1 MEEELSEYLV
11 DQEFLQFIK
20 AMKVYYWTQDL
31 YDLHVLKKKCS
42 DKLKTKL
49 KLNKTTNEILEEY
62 YRFFEESISTDLKKK
77 NPRSYLETVDSL
89 VLLSQKHDKMIHDF
103 GKDSIEANQILNE
116 YLDYRLKLKIDIE
129 ENMTEIKKDEEIEE
143 KINSYQQVMWS
154 FFNKIKII
162 YLEHLNEAL
171 IIWNDDEDRSIF
183 LTSDKP
189 TNIDIN

>member
-62 YRFFEESISTDLKKK
+62 YRFFEDSISTDLKKK

-162 YLEHLNEAL
+162 YLEHHNEAL

-183 LTSDKP
+183 LPSDKP

>member
-31 YDLHVLKKKCS
+31 YDLHALKKKCS
-42 DKLKTKL
+42 DKLKIKL

-62 YRFFEESISTDLKKK
+62 YRFFEDSISTDLKKK

-129 ENMTEIKKDEEIEE
+129 ENMAEIKDEEIEE
-143 KINSYQQVMWS
+143 KINSYQQIMWS

-183 LTSDKP
+183 LPSDKP

>member
-62 YRFFEESISTDLKKK
+62 YRFFEDSISTDLKKK

-129 ENMTEIKKDEEIEE
+129 ENMTEIKDEEIEE

-183 LTSDKP
+183 LPSDKP

>member
-1 MEEELSEYLV
+1 M
-11 DQEFLQFIK
+11 
-20 AMKVYYWTQDL
+20 
-31 YDLHVLKKKCS
+31 
-42 DKLKTKL
+42 
-49 KLNKTTNEILEEY
+49 NKTTNEILEEY
-62 YRFFEESISTDLKKK
+62 YRFFEDSISTDLKKK

-129 ENMTEIKKDEEIEE
+129 EDMAEIKDEEIEE
-143 KINSYQQVMWS
+143 KINSYQQIMWS

-183 LTSDKP
+183 LPSDKP
-189 TNIDIN
+189 TNTEIN

>member
-31 YDLHVLKKKCS
+31 YDLHVLKKTCS
-42 DKLKTKL
+42 EKLKIKL

-62 YRFFEESISTDLKKK
+62 YRFFEDSISTDLKKK

-129 ENMTEIKKDEEIEE
+129 ENMAEIKDEEVEE
-143 KINSYQQVMWS
+143 KINSYQQIMWS

-183 LTSDKP
+183 LPSDKP

>member
-1 MEEELSEYLV
+1 MEEELSEYLI

-42 DKLKTKL
+42 DKLKIKL
-49 KLNKTTNEILEEY
+49 KLNKTTNDILEEY
-62 YRFFEESISTDLKKK
+62 YRFFEDSISTDLKKK

-129 ENMTEIKKDEEIEE
+129 ENMAEIKDEEIEE
-143 KINSYQQVMWS
+143 KINSYQQIMWS

-183 LTSDKP
+183 LPSEKP

>member
-62 YRFFEESISTDLKKK
+62 YRFFEDSISTDLKKK

-183 LTSDKP
+183 LPSDKP

>member
-42 DKLKTKL
+42 DKLKIKL

-62 YRFFEESISTDLKKK
+62 YRFFEDSISTDLKKK

-129 ENMTEIKKDEEIEE
+129 ENMAEINDEEIEE
-143 KINSYQQVMWS
+143 KINSYQQIMWS

-183 LTSDKP
+183 LPSDKP

>member
-31 YDLHVLKKKCS
+31 YDLHVLKKKCN
-42 DKLKTKL
+42 DKLKIKL

-62 YRFFEESISTDLKKK
+62 YRFFEDSISTDLKNK

-89 VLLSQKHDKMIHDF
+89 VLLSQKHDKMINDF

-129 ENMTEIKKDEEIEE
+129 ENIADIKDDEIEE
-143 KINSYQQVMWS
+143 KINHYQEIMWS

-183 LTSDKP
+183 LPSDKP
-189 TNIDIN
+189 TSIDIN

>member
-42 DKLKTKL
+42 DKLKIKL

-62 YRFFEESISTDLKKK
+62 YRFFEDSISTDLKKK

-129 ENMTEIKKDEEIEE
+129 ENMAEIKDEEIEE
-143 KINSYQQVMWS
+143 KINSYQQIMWS

-183 LTSDKP
+183 LPSDKP

>member
-1 MEEELSEYLV
+1 MKEELSEFLI

-62 YRFFEESISTDLKKK
+62 YRFFEDSISTDLKKK

-129 ENMTEIKKDEEIEE
+129 ENMTEIKDEEIEE

-183 LTSDKP
+183 LPSDKP

>member
-1 MEEELSEYLV
+1 MEEELSEYLI

-42 DKLKTKL
+42 DKLKIKL

-62 YRFFEESISTDLKKK
+62 YRFFEDSISTDLKNK

-129 ENMTEIKKDEEIEE
+129 ENIADIKDDEIEE
-143 KINSYQQVMWS
+143 KINHYQEIMWS

-183 LTSDKP
+183 LPSDKP
-189 TNIDIN
+189 TSIDIN

>member
-62 YRFFEESISTDLKKK
+62 YRFFEDSISTDLKKK

-116 YLDYRLKLKIDIE
+116 YLDCRLKLKIDIE
-129 ENMTEIKKDEEIEE
+129 ENMNEIKDEEIEE

-183 LTSDKP
+183 LPSDKP

>member
-1 MEEELSEYLV
+1 MKEELSEYLI

-42 DKLKTKL
+42 DKLKIKL
-49 KLNKTTNEILEEY
+49 KLNKVTNEILEEY
-62 YRFFEESISTDLKKK
+62 YRFFEESISTDLKNK

-129 ENMTEIKKDEEIEE
+129 ENSSDIKDEEIEE
-143 KINSYQQVMWS
+143 KINSYQKIMWS
-154 FFNKIKII
+154 FFNKTKII
-162 YLEHLNEAL
+162 LLEHLNEVL
-171 IIWNDDEDRSIF
+171 IIWSDDEDKSIF
-183 LTSDKP
+183 LPSDKP
-189 TNIDIN
+189 TNVDIN

>member
-31 YDLHVLKKKCS
+31 YDLHVLKKNCS

-129 ENMTEIKKDEEIEE
+129 ENMTEIKDEEIEE

-183 LTSDKP
+183 LPSDKP

>member
-31 YDLHVLKKKCS
+31 YDLHVLKKNCS

-62 YRFFEESISTDLKKK
+62 YRFFEDSISTDFKKK

-129 ENMTEIKKDEEIEE
+129 ENMTEIKDEKIEE

-183 LTSDKP
+183 LPSDKP

>member
-1 MEEELSEYLV
+1 MEEDLSEYLV

-42 DKLKTKL
+42 DKLKIKL
-49 KLNKTTNEILEEY
+49 KLNKTTNDILEEY
-62 YRFFEESISTDLKKK
+62 YRFFEDSISTDLKKK

-129 ENMTEIKKDEEIEE
+129 ENMAEIKDEEIEE
-143 KINSYQQVMWS
+143 KINSYQQIMWS

-183 LTSDKP
+183 LPSEKP

>member
-129 ENMTEIKKDEEIEE
+129 ENMTEIKDEEFEE
-143 KINSYQQVMWS
+143 IINSYQQVMWS

-183 LTSDKP
+183 LPSDKP

>member
-42 DKLKTKL
+42 DKLKIKL

-62 YRFFEESISTDLKKK
+62 YRFFEDSISTDLKKK

-129 ENMTEIKKDEEIEE
+129 ENIAEIKDEEIEE
-143 KINSYQQVMWS
+143 KINSYQQIMWS

-183 LTSDKP
+183 LPSDKP

>member
-42 DKLKTKL
+42 DKLKIKL

-62 YRFFEESISTDLKKK
+62 YRFFEDSISTDLKNK
-77 NPRSYLETVDSL
+77 NPRSYIETVDSL
-89 VLLSQKHDKMIHDF
+89 VLLSQKHDKMINDF

-129 ENMTEIKKDEEIEE
+129 ENIADIKDDEIEE
-143 KINSYQQVMWS
+143 KINHYQEIMWS

-183 LTSDKP
+183 LPSDKP
-189 TNIDIN
+189 TSIDIN

>member
-42 DKLKTKL
+42 DKLKIKL

-62 YRFFEESISTDLKKK
+62 YRFFEDSISTDLKKK

-129 ENMTEIKKDEEIEE
+129 ENMAEIKDEEVEE
-143 KINSYQQVMWS
+143 KINSYQQIMWS

-183 LTSDKP
+183 LPSDKP

>member
-1 MEEELSEYLV
+1 MEEDLSEYLV

-42 DKLKTKL
+42 DKLKIKL

-62 YRFFEESISTDLKKK
+62 YRFFEDSISTDLKNK

-129 ENMTEIKKDEEIEE
+129 ENIADIKDDEIEE
-143 KINSYQQVMWS
+143 KINHYQEIMWS

-183 LTSDKP
+183 LPSDKP
-189 TNIDIN
+189 TSIDIN

>member
-62 YRFFEESISTDLKKK
+62 YRFFEDSISTDLKKK

-129 ENMTEIKKDEEIEE
+129 ENMAEIKDEEVEE
-143 KINSYQQVMWS
+143 KINSYQQIMWS

-183 LTSDKP
+183 LPSDKP

>member
-1 MEEELSEYLV
+1 MEEELSEYLI

-42 DKLKTKL
+42 DKLKIKL

-62 YRFFEESISTDLKKK
+62 YRFFEDSISTDLKKK

-103 GKDSIEANQILNE
+103 GKNSIEANQILNE

-129 ENMTEIKKDEEIEE
+129 EDMAEIKDEEIEE
-143 KINSYQQVMWS
+143 KINSYQQIMWS

-183 LTSDKP
+183 LPSDKP

>member
-62 YRFFEESISTDLKKK
+62 YRFFEDSISTDLKKK

-116 YLDYRLKLKIDIE
+116 YLDCRLKLKIDIE
-129 ENMTEIKKDEEIEE
+129 ENMNEIKDEEIEE

-162 YLEHLNEAL
+162 YLEHHNEAL

-183 LTSDKP
+183 LPSDKP

>member
-1 MEEELSEYLV
+1 
-11 DQEFLQFIK
+11 
-20 AMKVYYWTQDL
+20 
-31 YDLHVLKKKCS
+31 
-42 DKLKTKL
+42 
-49 KLNKTTNEILEEY
+49 
-62 YRFFEESISTDLKKK
+62 
-77 NPRSYLETVDSL
+77 
-89 VLLSQKHDKMIHDF
+89 MIHDF

-129 ENMTEIKKDEEIEE
+129 ENMTEIKDEEIEE

-183 LTSDKP
+183 LPSDKP

>member
-1 MEEELSEYLV
+1 MEEELSEYLI

-42 DKLKTKL
+42 DKLKIKL

-62 YRFFEESISTDLKKK
+62 YRFFEDSISTDLKKK

-129 ENMTEIKKDEEIEE
+129 ENMAEINDEEIEE
-143 KINSYQQVMWS
+143 KINSYQQIMWS

-183 LTSDKP
+183 LPSDKP

>member
-42 DKLKTKL
+42 EKLKIKL

-62 YRFFEESISTDLKKK
+62 YRFFEDSISTELKKK

-129 ENMTEIKKDEEIEE
+129 ENMAEIKDEEIEE
-143 KINSYQQVMWS
+143 KINSYQQIMWS

-183 LTSDKP
+183 LPSDKP

>member
-31 YDLHVLKKKCS
+31 YDLHVLKKNCS

-62 YRFFEESISTDLKKK
+62 YRFFEDSISTDLKKK

-183 LTSDKP
+183 LPSDKP

>member
-42 DKLKTKL
+42 DKLKIKL

-62 YRFFEESISTDLKKK
+62 YRFFEDSISTDLKNK

-103 GKDSIEANQILNE
+103 GKNSIEANQILNE

-129 ENMTEIKKDEEIEE
+129 ENIADIKDDEIEE
-143 KINSYQQVMWS
+143 KINHYQEIMWS

-183 LTSDKP
+183 LPSDKP
-189 TNIDIN
+189 TSIDIN

>member
-20 AMKVYYWTQDL
+20 TMKVYYWTQDL

-62 YRFFEESISTDLKKK
+62 YRFFEDSISTDLKKK

-89 VLLSQKHDKMIHDF
+89 VLLSQKHDKMINDF

-116 YLDYRLKLKIDIE
+116 YLDCRLKLKIDIE
-129 ENMTEIKKDEEIEE
+129 ENMNEIKDEEIEE

-183 LTSDKP
+183 LPSDKP